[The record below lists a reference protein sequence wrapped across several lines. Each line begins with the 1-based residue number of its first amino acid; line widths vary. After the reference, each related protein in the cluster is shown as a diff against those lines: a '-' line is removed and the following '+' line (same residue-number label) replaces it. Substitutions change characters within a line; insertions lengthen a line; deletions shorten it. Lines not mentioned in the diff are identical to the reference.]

1 MNTLMDDI
9 SWMIYSMFRNLE
21 EHRTKKTLLRF
32 TLINSSVLSG
42 IPYNVGTDFVIVDTG
57 TLKINVPFRS
67 ILTYREYLD
76 EELTN
81 AEADEE
87 AII

>member
-1 MNTLMDDI
+1 MTTEIIIKGKMKEH
-9 SWMIYSMFRNLE
+9 LE
-21 EHRTKKTLLRF
+21 YYETEKHLLRF
-32 TLINSSVLSG
+32 TLINSNVISG
-42 IPYNVGTDFVIVDTG
+42 VPHFVGTDFVTVDTG

-76 EELTN
+76 EELVN
-81 AEADEE
+81 AEASEE